1 LLPRAEGYG
10 VKMLQSGAHFRR
22 AISMVPSTAL
32 VATLTFTFFIVSCSQ
47 NKTSSN
53 NQAQSAIAVTASLGS
68 PIVVRTPFAEFHLL
82 PSGYVQAMLRR
93 DGKSLTLDDPA
104 AENSNGDYLV
114 SGGREIRDFTL
125 DLDHARVSS
134 ASGRLGA
141 MGRRIEVSGKSQSSP
156 SLEKTLAMEVYD
168 DFPALALTSVSY
180 KNTGTVDIP
189 LDRVVAQRH
198 VLNASLSDP
207 KVPSFDMWSF
217 HGSSEAWGKDDVM
230 HIGERFTR
238 ANPMQVVMHNDE
250 NQTGGGIPVV
260 AFWTGSVGEAI
271 GHAETVPLRLN
282 LPVQTLPNGR
292 VSVDVTLDAS
302 TRLQPG
308 QIYATP
314 LTFISVF
321 HGDFYEPLSL
331 YSKML
336 QVRGLSLAHPTD
348 ADYQANWC
356 GWGYEMDFTPKQ
368 MLGTIPKLK
377 QLGLRW
383 ATLDAGWFKS
393 RGDWEPRTDTFPDD
407 SLQKVVKAY
416 HDAGI
421 HITIWWIPLVVED
434 GHGKDILNHRPYQLS
449 NVVKEHPDWLILD
462 EKGNPA
468 RATADLGALC
478 PAVPAVKQY
487 YKQLTERFIRDWG
500 FDGHKLDFSYTVP
513 ACYNPKHHH
522 KSPNESIEAVGDI
535 YKIILETTRALKPD
549 SVTQAC
555 PCGTPPSLAWL
566 PYIDQAVTADPVG
579 ARQVR
584 LRTKMY
590 KALLGPYSAVYGDH
604 VELTDVR
611 FSNTLQEVDQ
621 GTDFASEV
629 GVGAVLGTKF
639 TWPAYGPK
647 FKLVE
652 LTREKEAHWKKW
664 IDIYQAKMLSRGQFL
679 DLYTYG
685 YDWPEA
691 YAIEQ
696 DGRMYYAFYA
706 PDKTKPWRGQVELRG
721 LAPGTYQIL
730 DYENGKQLGPVDS
743 QNAKLNVEF
752 SEHLLLEATKMRER
766 HR

>member
-1 LLPRAEGYG
+1 VET
-10 VKMLQSGAHFRR
+10 STAHFR
-22 AISMVPSTAL
+22 
-32 VATLTFTFFIVSCSQ
+32 
-47 NKTSSN
+47 
-53 NQAQSAIAVTASLGS
+53 
-68 PIVVRTPFAEFHLL
+68 LL
-82 PSGYVQAMLRR
+82 PSGYLQASLLR
-93 DGKSLTLDDPA
+93 GGQEWTLDDPGANTSADYAVIA
-104 AENSNGDYLV
+104 AKEA
-114 SGGREIRDFTL
+114 RDFVL
-125 DLDHARVSS
+125 DLDHARVSA

-141 MGRRIEVSGKSQSSP
+141 RGKRIEVSGKSSSLP
-156 SLEKTLAMEVYD
+156 TLEEQLVVEFYD
-168 DFPALALTSVSY
+168 EFPNFALTTVSY
-180 KNTGTVDIP
+180 KNAGSAEIL
-189 LDRVVAQRH
+189 LDRVVMQQH
-198 VLNASLSDP
+198 VLNASLQDRT
-207 KVPSFDMWSF
+207 VPPYAMWSF

-230 HIGERFTR
+230 QIGPKFTR
-238 ANPMQVVMHNDE
+238 ANPMQTMMHNDE

-271 GHAETVPLRLN
+271 GHAETVPLQLN
-282 LPVQTLPNGR
+282 LPVHTLPSGQ
-292 VSVDVTLDAS
+292 VSASITLDAKS
-302 TRLQPG
+302 TLQPG
-308 QIYATP
+308 QVYTTP
-314 LTFISVF
+314 LTFVAVF

-368 MLGTIPKLK
+368 MLGTIPKLQ

-421 HITIWWIPLVVED
+421 HLTLWWIPLVVED

-449 NVVKEHPDWLILD
+449 NVAREHPDWLILD

-478 PAVPAVKQY
+478 PAVPEVKQY
-487 YKQLTERFIRDWG
+487 YKQLTERFIRDWD

-522 KSPNESIEAVGDI
+522 KSPNDSIEAVGDV

-579 ARQVR
+579 SRQVR

-590 KALLGPYSAVYGDH
+590 KALLGPQAAVYGDH
-604 VELTDVR
+604 VELTEVQL
-611 FSNTLQEVDQ
+611 SNTLHEVDK
-621 GTDFASEV
+621 GRDFASEV

-639 TWPAYGPK
+639 TWPDYGPK
-647 FKLVE
+647 FKIVE
-652 LTREKEAHWKKW
+652 LTPEKEAHWKKW
-664 IDIYQAKMLSRGQFL
+664 IDIYQAKMLSRGEFL

-685 YDWPEA
+685 YDSPEA
-691 YAIEQ
+691 YAIKK
-696 DGRMYYAFYA
+696 DGHMYYAFYA
-706 PDKTKPWRGQVELRG
+706 PDKSKPWRGEIELRG
-721 LAPGTYQIL
+721 LAPGKYQVT
-730 DYENGKQLGPVDS
+730 DYEVGKQMAVLDAQSP
-743 QNAKLNVEF
+743 KLHVNF
-752 SEHLLLEATKMRER
+752 TQHLLLEVSSVAEQNLR
-766 HR
+766 

>member
-1 LLPRAEGYG
+1 
-10 VKMLQSGAHFRR
+10 MN
-22 AISMVPSTAL
+22 TA
-32 VATLTFTFFIVSCSQ
+32 A
-47 NKTSSN
+47 
-53 NQAQSAIAVTASLGS
+53 
-68 PIVVRTPFAEFHLL
+68 AEFRLL
-82 PSGYVQAMLRR
+82 PSGYLQASLLR
-93 DGKSLTLDDPA
+93 DGQKWTLDDPPA
-104 AENSNGDYLV
+104 NTNADYPV
-114 SGGREIRDFTL
+114 IAGRETGDFVL
-125 DLDHARVSS
+125 DLDHANVS
-134 ASGRLGA
+134 ATSGRLGSR
-141 MGRRIEVSGKSQSSP
+141 GKRIEVSGKSSSLP
-156 SLEKTLAMEVYD
+156 ALEKTFVVEVYD
-168 DFPALALTSVSY
+168 DFPNFALSTVSY
-180 KNTGTVDIP
+180 KNVGSADIP
-189 LDRVVAQRH
+189 LDRVVMQQH
-198 VLNASLSDP
+198 ILNASLQDHAALP
-207 KVPSFDMWSF
+207 YAMWSF

-230 HIGERFTR
+230 QIGPKFTR
-238 ANPMQVVMHNDE
+238 ANPMQTMMHNDE

-260 AFWTGSVGEAI
+260 AFWTGTVGEAI
-271 GHAETVPLRLN
+271 GHAETVPLRLS
-282 LPVQTLPNGR
+282 LPVNTLASGQVNANI
-292 VSVDVTLDAS
+292 TLDAN

-308 QIYATP
+308 QVYTTP
-314 LTFISVF
+314 LTFVSVF

-368 MLGTIPKLK
+368 MLGTIPKLQ

-421 HITIWWIPLVVED
+421 HLTLWWIPLVVED

-449 NVVKEHPDWLILD
+449 NVVKQHPDWLILD
-462 EKGNPA
+462 EKGNPV

-478 PAVPAVKQY
+478 PAIPEVKQY
-487 YKQLTERFIRDWG
+487 YKQLTERFIRDWD

-522 KSPNESIEAVGDI
+522 KSPNESIEAVGDV

-579 ARQVR
+579 SRQVR

-590 KALLGPYSAVYGDH
+590 KALLGPQAAVYGDH
-604 VELTDVR
+604 VELTEVQL
-611 FSNTLQEVDQ
+611 SNTLHEVDK
-621 GTDFASEV
+621 GRDFASEI

-639 TWPAYGPK
+639 TWPDYGPK
-647 FKLVE
+647 FKIVE
-652 LTREKEAHWKKW
+652 LTPEKEAHWKKW
-664 IDIYQAKMLSRGQFL
+664 IDIYQAKMLSRGEFL

-685 YDWPEA
+685 YDSPEA
-691 YAIEQ
+691 YAIAK

-706 PDKTKPWRGQVELRG
+706 PDKLKPWHGEIELRG
-721 LAPGTYQIL
+721 LAPGRYQVT
-730 DYENGKQLGPVDS
+730 DYEIGKQLGLVDAQS
-743 QNAKLNVEF
+743 PKLRVEF
-752 SEHLLLEATKMRER
+752 SQHLLLEVSSVAER
-766 HR
+766 SRR